1 MLFQLILLKP
11 ITSNFWCLFFHGKKK
26 PLKELVKHFTL
37 QFLLD
42 TSTSK
47 SSFLVVE
54 DAFPSFE
61 TNALNFF
68 LNSTLTVTI
77 GIYFYVIPINS
88 IENNSIHFT
97 VLVFPWQKET
107 IKGIGQTFYP
117 SMLARYINF
126 KVQLF
131 GCQRRVSP
139 LFY

>member
-47 SSFLVVE
+47 SSFLVAE

-77 GIYFYVIPINS
+77 GIYFYIIPINYF
-88 IENNSIHFT
+88 ETNNIHFL
-97 VLVFPWQKET
+97 VFVFPWQK
-107 IKGIGQTFYP
+107 KKKK
-117 SMLARYINF
+117 NH
-126 KVQLF
+126 
-131 GCQRRVSP
+131 
-139 LFY
+139 

>member
-77 GIYFYVIPINS
+77 GIYFYVTNPVNYF
-88 IENNSIHFT
+88 ENNNIHFL
-97 VLVFPWQKET
+97 VLVFLWLKET
-107 IKGIGQTFYP
+107 IKGIGQAFYP
-117 SMLARYINF
+117 SIFVRYINF
-126 KVQLF
+126 QV
-131 GCQRRVSP
+131 
-139 LFY
+139 